1 MQKHNNL
8 QWFVLAIYKINFLP
22 WKKLQKFLKN
32 FAKYIYTRNNFGKI
46 ILFTRLDQK
55 GSLPKSPQSLLVRR
69 YAPQCRAVSIFGYAF
84 FALSCVIKVSCKVIA
99 ARNVVLQTFR
109 DWVEKDCLRDVF
121 YVQKCR

>member
-8 QWFVLAIYKINFLP
+8 QWFVLAIYKVNFSM
-22 WKKLQKFLKN
+22 KKRLQKFLKN
-32 FAKYIYTRNNFGKI
+32 FAKYICTRNNFGKI

-55 GSLPKSPQSLLVRR
+55 GSRPKSPQSLLVPPFSR
-69 YAPQCRAVSIFGYAF
+69 QCRAVSILGYAF
-84 FALSCVIKVSCKVIA
+84 FALSCVIKVSCKVIS

-121 YVQKCR
+121 YVEKCR